1 VGAPQQLAAAGTAA
15 ALALLGNRLT
25 APRADETGWRH
36 RWQRT
41 NHAGRQVTL
50 LEGPVAVGAALA
62 GTLAGPRTNRT
73 PVVVA
78 VAGAGVV
85 GAYDDLLGTAQA
97 KGFRGHLRALGHGQ
111 VTSGLVKIV
120 GVGATAAL
128 AGLLIDRDR
137 SRSRSRSASRAG
149 RVATVGLD
157 AALIAGTANLVNL
170 CDLRPGRAAKVV
182 TLLGTALLAGTR
194 GRANVGSVVGAA
206 VGSLPADL
214 AEQSMLG
221 DCGANGLGAGL
232 GAAAAAALPAPVRVV
247 ALAGVVALNLASE
260 KVSFS
265 AVIDGQPLLRAVD
278 RWGRRPGP
286 AASAGTARAEK

>member
-1 VGAPQQLAAAGTAA
+1 MGAPQQLAAAGTAA

-25 APRADETGWRH
+25 APRADQTGWRH

-50 LEGPVAVGAALA
+50 LEGPVAAGAALA
-62 GTLAGPRTNRT
+62 GTLAGPWTNRT
-73 PVVVA
+73 PVVLA
-78 VAGAGVV
+78 VAGAGAV

-97 KGFRGHLRALGHGQ
+97 KGFRGHLRALRRGQ

-120 GVGATAAL
+120 GVGAAAAL

-137 SRSRSRSASRAG
+137 PRSCSLAS

-157 AALIAGTANLVNL
+157 TALIAGTANLVNL

-232 GAAAAAALPAPVRVV
+232 GAAAAAALPVPVRVV

-260 KVSFS
+260 RVSFS

-286 AASAGTARAEK
+286 AASAGTAAEQ